1 MHTIKF
7 RKAAAVAAIAVAL
20 GAVVA
25 PAASAATPSGTSP
38 SASDIDGS
46 VAICF
51 PLGSVVWCI

>member
-25 PAASAATPSGTSP
+25 PAASAATPSGTAP
-38 SASDIDGS
+38 AASDIDGS
-46 VAICF
+46 VALCF